1 MDKRI
6 KDFNYT
12 CDNNDIIT
20 IEKEELRKML
30 ILAWQKGWL
39 INAPVKSLYWE
50 LNVNR
55 AGPKWEN
62 LPVPNIDI

>member
-12 CDNNDIIT
+12 CDNDIIT

-39 INAPVKSLYWE
+39 IHAPVNSLYWE
-50 LNVNR
+50 LNEHR

-62 LPVPNIDI
+62 LPVPSIDI